1 MAYKDKYFYID
12 EDGNKKKYIG
22 KIIQNKN
29 SYNGI
34 LTVSNKSISNKE
46 LIYHPEVKE
55 VKGYLS
61 YYSYIN
67 SNNEEVRWFDNFK
80 KDEEDNKFFTYTE
93 RNLFHLEYNPAVEA
107 KEEYFSY
114 IDPTTGEEKIYSGSI
129 IYNKRTQTYTGIIQ
143 K

>member
-1 MAYKDKYFYID
+1 MAYKDKFFYID

-22 KIIQNKN
+22 KVISTNS

-34 LTVSNKSISNKE
+34 LTISEESVSNKE
-46 LIYHPEVKE
+46 LIFHPEIEE

-67 SNNEEVRWFDNFK
+67 SEGEEIRWFDNIK
-80 KDEEDNKFFTYTE
+80 RDEEGNPYFSYVE
-93 RNLFHLEYNPAVEA
+93 RSLFKLDYNPEVKAQ
-107 KEEYFSY
+107 EEYFTY
-114 IDPTTGEEKIYSGSI
+114 IDPKSGEEKRYTGSV
-129 IYNKRTQTYTGIIQ
+129 IYNKRTGTYSGLLG